1 METQFFFKLKNTLNI
16 ALRKVSLLGLLSR
29 KKFEMSAIIV
39 TTSCRLV
46 SLMVSEHKYCNLI
59 GDILNKI
66 KIILR
71 YVDFKSKHNYY
82 NSI

>member
-1 METQFFFKLKNTLNI
+1 METHFFKLKNTLNI
-16 ALRKVSLLGLLSR
+16 ALRKASLLGLLSR
-29 KKFEMSAIIV
+29 KKLEMSAIIV

-59 GDILNKI
+59 GNILNKI
-66 KIILR
+66 NLILR
-71 YVDFKSKHNYY
+71 SIDFKSKHSYY